1 MTIHVPGRSQPPRR
15 VELLAPNRCHA
26 CRCGPVCDLCRTRP
40 AGRRSGWRLPGY
52 RGALRFLVD
61 TISSIMWGMDGKSVA
76 SKLVRDLRRT
86 AGWSQRALAAA
97 AAVPQPTIAE
107 IEGGRREP
115 SLSLLSR
122 LAEATGQVV
131 TFGLEPMHPRSAVA
145 TANRVRDRL
154 SGPAGERWSTELRQD
169 GALRAV
175 IDFKDALGAAP
186 AEDFAVLVKLPPGL
200 TGETRWDA
208 FIAAVVEDESAARD
222 VPPPYWTKEKS
233 RFVRP
238 FWYLSDNRELHA
250 WELATAPGA
259 FVRHG
264 VLAAKAEL
272 ESV

>member
-1 MTIHVPGRSQPPRR
+1 M
-15 VELLAPNRCHA
+15 
-26 CRCGPVCDLCRTRP
+26 
-40 AGRRSGWRLPGY
+40 
-52 RGALRFLVD
+52 
-61 TISSIMWGMDGKSVA
+61 GMDGKSVA
-76 SKLVRDLRRT
+76 SKFVRDLRHG
-86 AGWSQRALAAA
+86 AGMSQRALAAA
-97 AAVPQPTIAE
+97 SGVPQPTIAE

-122 LAEATGQVV
+122 LAEATGQVLTV
-131 TFGLEPMHPRSAVA
+131 GLEPLHPRSAVA

-154 SGPAGERWSTELRQD
+154 SGPAGEGWSTELRQD

-175 IDFKDALGAAP
+175 IDFKDALGSATAEEFEGLVQAP
-186 AEDFAVLVKLPPGL
+186 PVL

-208 FIAAVVEDESAARD
+208 LIAAVVEDESATRD
-222 VPPPYWTKEKS
+222 APPPYWTNEKS

-238 FWYLSDNRELHA
+238 LWYLSDNKALHA

-264 VLAAKAEL
+264 VLAARAEL